1 MVQSARKSTEAD
13 VAIDDILFSQ
23 RSKYRHTDQKRSMQT
38 TPVEVGQASHL
49 TETIASLGEVV
60 QVDRRQRPAMPQAS
74 MHAETS
80 NRAKAVVSQVGTEFI
95 VLDCYLPSGNFLVQF
110 PVALI
115 DEDLRVFGQPVWISL
130 GSDGGYRIP
139 QISSRDIEPQPRL
152 DGMESLEMWVESGC
166 L

>member
-13 VAIDDILFSQ
+13 VAIDGVLFSQ
-23 RSKYRHTDQKRSMQT
+23 GRNHRNTDLKRSMQT
-38 TPVEVGQASHL
+38 TPVEAFQTGHL
-49 TETIASLGEVV
+49 TETMTSSGEVT
-60 QVDRRQRPAMPQAS
+60 QVGRRQRSTTPQAS

-80 NRAKAVVSQVGTEFI
+80 NRAKAVISQVGTEFI
-95 VLDCYLPSGNFLVQF
+95 ILDCYLPSGNLLVKF
-110 PVALI
+110 PITLI

-139 QISSRDIEPQPRL
+139 QISPRDIDQQPRL

-166 L
+166 P